1 MKTLKFFW
9 FLLLPFALEG
19 QNWQN
24 ICSPGTTYF
33 IDSNDTLQ
41 AFRLDSTAISANSD
55 TTYYSYPAI
64 RENNAGSGCHDIH
77 HGSVL
82 GFKVILTHDGSY
94 CLFNRNNDTVRIR
107 TTAQTGQTWRFCDLA
122 GGGYVMASI
131 GNAVSEDVLGQ
142 PDSVKSISFQAKNA
156 EGKNI
161 SHPLNDTPVKL
172 SKHYGLVTSFDVYH
186 LPDTIRLY
194 ELAGKSTPPIGI
206 QNYGEQEVYDFAIGD
221 EFHYQIFSNALQI
234 RYYEKAILTV
244 LDRIDYINN
253 YYVDY
258 LMKRCTRR
266 DYVYPPGFLSEI
278 DTTTIRHYFYPNDP
292 EEIISMPNE
301 YKPHSYGYSPAAAK
315 FSQARGAFNDRFVK
329 FIRPGQYIFD
339 SVSNCYYEE
348 WEPGYITKSEYVP
361 GLGRTY
367 YYEYMSYGYQS
378 FEKDLVYFS
387 KGSETWGT
395 PVSTNCNTLVAMPES
410 PNTEIPGITI
420 SPNPVTDH
428 AEIKVTGLKPGENAE
443 IVLLDYLG
451 KEVFRN
457 RMDSNPYLLSVS
469 GIPKGLYI
477 IKVIGKSNTLNGPT
491 KILIN

>member
-1 MKTLKFFW
+1 MKTLKFIW

-33 IDSNDTLQ
+33 IDSNDSLQ

-55 TTYYSYPAI
+55 TTYYSYHAI
-64 RENNAGSGCHDIH
+64 REEDPYDCTDIFQ
-77 HGSVL
+77 GSVL
-82 GFKVILTHDGSY
+82 GYKVILTHDGWY
-94 CLFNRNNDTVRIR
+94 YFFNRNNDTIRIKSD
-107 TTAQTGQTWRFCDLA
+107 AVTGQTWRFCDLA
-122 GGGYVMASI
+122 GGGYVMASV

-172 SKHYGLVTSFDVYH
+172 SKHYGLVTCFDVYH
-186 LPDTIRLY
+186 LPETIKLY
-194 ELAGKSTPPIGI
+194 DLAGKSTPPIGL
-206 QNYGEQEVYDFAIGD
+206 QNYGEQAVNDFAIGD
-221 EFHYQIFSNALQI
+221 EFHYQIFSNDPQT
-234 RYYEKAILTV
+234 RYYEKVMITV

-266 DYVYPPGFLSEI
+266 DYVYPPGYSSKI
-278 DTTTIRHYFYPNDP
+278 DTISYRCYFYPNDP
-292 EEIISMPNE
+292 QEIMSMPNE
-301 YKPHSYGYSPAAAK
+301 YKPHLYGYSTAAAK
-315 FSQARGAFNDRFVK
+315 FSQAIGAFNDRFVK
-329 FIRPGQYIFD
+329 SIRPTQYIFD
-339 SVSNCYYEE
+339 PIPNCYFEE
-348 WEPGYITKSEYVP
+348 WDPDYITKSEYAP
-361 GLGRTY
+361 GLGTTY
-367 YYEYMSYGYQS
+367 HYVYVRYGYQS

-395 PVSTNCNTLVAMPES
+395 PVSTDCNTLVVMPES
-410 PNTEIPGITI
+410 PNAEVPGITI
-420 SPNPVTDH
+420 SPNPVPDH
-428 AEIKVTGLKPGENAE
+428 AEIKVTGLKAGENTE
-443 IVLLDYLG
+443 IILLDYFG
-451 KEVFRN
+451 REVFRN

-477 IKVIGKSNTLNGPT
+477 IKVIGKSNTLNGST